1 MYYTKNT
8 TVFLDG
14 KWIKADQANT
24 SLYDQTLHYGNGVF
38 EGIRSYKSENGTYIF
53 KAEEHFERLL
63 QSAKKMHIPVKYTVR
78 ELVKI
83 SYELLEKNNLLTFGT
98 DSMGFLIFL
107 GFSLSNFIALSS
119 L

>member
-38 EGIRSYKSENGTYIF
+38 EGIRSYKSENGTHIF

-78 ELVKI
+78 EL
-83 SYELLEKNNLLTFGT
+83 S
-98 DSMGFLIFL
+98 
-107 GFSLSNFIALSS
+107 
-119 L
+119 